1 MSKFNVGDR
10 VKLVKVDA
18 QDKLNGLKVDMV
30 GKVVE
35 QFGEQSSVDFD
46 NWNKG
51 WGINGQRWNLLNSQI
66 KKLKEKVNE

>member
-1 MSKFNVGDR
+1 MRKFNVGDR

-30 GKVVE
+30 GTVVE